1 MVVTPNNFWYNTFIN
16 RAGKTRDR
24 IASKCYPDS
33 FIPKNNPYTTKTKGA
48 LLVEYQYEAF
58 ISYRHKT
65 EDHKTAVRLQK
76 MLESYKV
83 PGAIRRK
90 SGKRKISRVFR
101 DQEELSVSSDL
112 TEAICEALK
121 QAEFLIVVCSP
132 DTPQS
137 EWVRKEIETFI
148 QYRDREHILTVL
160 VDGEPQTSFP
170 PELLRMSEPLAADFR
185 NQSKKEQRQEFLR
198 LAAPIL
204 YCTYDELRQ
213 RHREQKLHR
222 WIRAMIAA
230 VFFLGVFGSY
240 SYYQMIEIRNAYTE
254 SKRQESRYLAE
265 LSLQALEDGDRIK
278 AVELALQALPD
289 SGDRER
295 PVVTQAEY
303 ALSQALYLYCKNGRK
318 YYDVLADQMIEIPDR
333 GDDFQISRSG
343 NRLLM
348 RDWMGRLYFW
358 DLEEG
363 TQISDFWPE
372 ESDGWGNGYQ
382 KAYIIDDDQAVAL
395 TQENL
400 ECLDITN
407 GNKIWEYKSD
417 ISCRQ
422 LFLSEDGRYLGA
434 IEDVGDLLSY
444 HGSIHYKIFNR
455 SNGMEYK
462 TIEIS
467 DCEYL
472 DIEQTQM
479 NRNGSKIAG
488 FDYSEGYSDE
498 GISLLI
504 CDVQKEKSVKI
515 PMMVFR
521 NSKLLWLDERYLAV
535 ASKEE
540 VYIDAANVA
549 YRIGV
554 YDTIEGEWRWSKD
567 GEHILGK
574 NLRIVKQSHN
584 DGRDTIVMMSGSTV
598 LGFDC
603 GTGELCV
610 EAIGTG
616 DVLLPIMNSYDGGA
630 IFCSDGSL
638 LVATESGQL
647 VYDHVVKPVAYMFE
661 GHDCFAGIT
670 EDGKGLILYRYA
682 GDESYQ
688 LLLNMEIG
696 ISEACSSKDGKLAA
710 VQEYSRDEKKTIH
723 IVDWSAMKVVRS
735 IVVENVDLFYK
746 LLGFT
751 QAGELLI
758 YNEGIVKFDIGSG
771 LKTEKRLEGYST
783 RLVCSPDLSKILRI
797 HSKNLMYDAFSVFD
811 TDSMEVIQEQATG
824 SQIEGAV
831 LSEDGEYATLLG
843 KDGTLTFYQWSEKR
857 YEKFAEQP
865 GVNLDRKYRQGQIV
879 GSETGNLLAF
889 FCNKELVQI
898 WDMAQGEM
906 IASIEFPG
914 NLKESAFFSPDNQT
928 IFLQD
933 NQGTFSCYDLKRGQ
947 WNMRRID
954 QIPPVE
960 RCQWDESGDRMA
972 VYTKYALHFRNMIM
986 YQKQDDDT
994 WLRYADFPFAEANSA
1009 DCRTVIVGGDNGD
1022 TQLGYFHV
1030 RSLEEMREEAE
1041 TLLEQKGR

>member
-1 MVVTPNNFWYNTFIN
+1 M
-16 RAGKTRDR
+16 
-24 IASKCYPDS
+24 
-33 FIPKNNPYTTKTKGA
+33 
-48 LLVEYQYEAF
+48 EYKYDAF

-65 EDHKTAVRLQK
+65 EDQKTAVRLQK
-76 MLESYKV
+76 MLESYRV
-83 PGAIRRK
+83 PGSIRRK

-170 PELLRMSEPLAADFR
+170 PELLCMSEPLAADFR

-213 RHREQKLHR
+213 RHREQKLRH
-222 WIRAMIAA
+222 WMRAMIAA
-230 VFFLGVFGSY
+230 VFFLGIFGSY
-240 SYYQMIEIRNAYTE
+240 SYYQMVEIRNAYTE

-265 LSLQALEDGDRIK
+265 LSLQALEDDDRVK

-289 SGDRER
+289 SGDRDR

-303 ALSQALYLYCKNGRK
+303 ALSQALYLYYKNGNK
-318 YYDVLADQMIEIPDR
+318 YSDVLADQMIEIPDR

-343 NRLLM
+343 KRLLM

-372 ESDGWGNGYQ
+372 ETGISGDGYQ
-382 KAYIIDDDQAVAL
+382 EAYLIDDNQAAAL
-395 TQENL
+395 TWKSL

-417 ISCRQ
+417 ISSCQ
-422 LFLSEDGRYLGA
+422 LYFSGDGRYVGL
-434 IEDVGDLLSY
+434 IETVSEWFSY
-444 HGSIHYKIFNR
+444 HSSAYYKIFNR
-455 SNGMEYK
+455 SDGTEYK
-462 TIEIS
+462 TIEVPDAEI
-467 DCEYL
+467 L
-472 DIEQTQM
+472 NIKQTQM
-479 NRNGSKIAG
+479 NRNGSKIASFEYPG
-488 FDYSEGYSDE
+488 LFPDDDV
-498 GISLLI
+498 SLVI
-504 CDVQKEKSVKI
+504 CDVQKEKTVKI
-515 PMMVFR
+515 PTTVFHDER
-521 NSKLLWLDERYLAV
+521 MIWLDERYLAV
-535 ASKEE
+535 ASKEA
-540 VYIDAANVA
+540 VYVGTANAA

-554 YDTIEGEWRWSKD
+554 YDTDGGEWRWSKT
-567 GEHILGK
+567 GEHILGED
-574 NLRIVKQSHN
+574 LRIVKRTHD
-584 DGRDTIVMMSGSTV
+584 DGRDTIVVMSGSSV
-598 LGFDC
+598 LGFDSE
-603 GTGELCV
+603 TGELCV
-610 EAIGTG
+610 NAIGSG
-616 DVLLPIMNSYDGGA
+616 AALLPIMKNYGGGA

-638 LVATESGQL
+638 LIAAESGQL
-647 VYDHVVKPVAYMFE
+647 VYDHVVKPAAYMFE
-661 GHDCFAGIT
+661 GKDCYAGIT
-670 EDGKGLILYRYA
+670 DDGRGLILYRNL

-688 LLLNMEIG
+688 TLLNMG
-696 ISEACSSKDGKLAA
+696 TGVSEACSSKDGKLAA
-710 VQEYSRDEKKTIH
+710 VKEYSRDEKQTIH
-723 IVDWSAMKVVRS
+723 IVDWAAMKVIRS
-735 IVVENVDLFYK
+735 VVVEKADPFCR

-751 QAGELLI
+751 QTGELLI
-758 YNEGIVKFDIGSG
+758 YNAGIEKFDIGGGS
-771 LKTEKRLEGYST
+771 KTEMQLEGHS
-783 RLVCSPDLSKILRI
+783 VKIACSPDLSKILCFNT
-797 HSKNLMYDAFSVFD
+797 KNSADDVFSVID
-811 TDSMEVIQEQATG
+811 TATMEVIQEQATG
-824 SQIEGAV
+824 GCIEETV
-831 LSEDGEYATLLG
+831 LSEDGQFATLLG
-843 KDGTLTFYQWSEKR
+843 QDGTLSFYRWSGNR
-857 YEKFAEQP
+857 YEKYVDQP
-865 GVNLDRKYRQGQIV
+865 GPDLDRKYERGRIV

-898 WDMAQGEM
+898 WDMEQGEM

-914 NLKESAFFSPDNQT
+914 NLKESAFFSPDNQAV
-928 IFLQD
+928 FLQD

-960 RCQWDESGDRMA
+960 RCQWDESGGRMA
-972 VYTKYALHFRNMIM
+972 VYVKYSLSFRHMIM
-986 YQKQDDDT
+986 YQKQEDDT

-1009 DCRTVIVGGDNGD
+1009 DCGTVIVGGDNGD